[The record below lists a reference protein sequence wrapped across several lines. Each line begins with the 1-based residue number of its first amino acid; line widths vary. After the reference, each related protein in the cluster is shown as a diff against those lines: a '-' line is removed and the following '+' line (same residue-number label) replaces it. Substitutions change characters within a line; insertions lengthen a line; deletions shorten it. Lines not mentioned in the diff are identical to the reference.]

1 MSCDR
6 PTQRVCN
13 GALPRHAIHRLLTR
27 AAGAFLSHRR
37 LQSSRMTIAGTT
49 ASIYTNP
56 PCPIARKTLDT
67 ARWEHGK
74 DRWMGDVEFGRT
86 RRFGPAFGPCM
97 AESPGVLSPDRWHFS
112 PSGGSVA
119 EEAGINNGLPQQRR
133 CRMSRCYAIDP
144 DLTPQHRA
152 LRSSPNFVR
161 SPPNSQAAERARHT
175 MKGAGTKAPAP
186 EALHALPP

>member
-97 AESPGVLSPDRWHFS
+97 AESPGVLSTILMTTQLRL
-112 PSGGSVA
+112 VV
-119 EEAGINNGLPQQRR
+119 QQ
-133 CRMSRCYAIDP
+133 
-144 DLTPQHRA
+144 
-152 LRSSPNFVR
+152 SPNSGLVPR
-161 SPPNSQAAERARHT
+161 AGNS
-175 MKGAGTKAPAP
+175 GTFFAFHLNPRLGLRF
-186 EALHALPP
+186 E